1 MDDAKE
7 LTDPAAPTGTTAPT
21 GGGGNGALRG
31 VGIGCGLLVAVPV
44 LVVLGFLLTYTV
56 QRGTPEEYE
65 RVDQAEMMSR
75 LSGVSHEAYGVLGF
89 AGDAG
94 PETDPDPSD
103 TSLCY
108 PGGLESMADEP
119 VEGAYSLADRW
130 ETDGV
135 TEAEAEPAL
144 KRLHRHLKD
153 EGWDIDSY
161 EKFDGTAYVPAASA
175 GGAESLTLRASRAGS
190 SDDGGDTRLLFEWQD
205 GRDGGRFSGSVVSP
219 CAYGTE

>member
-1 MDDAKE
+1 MDDARD
-7 LTDPAAPTGTTAPT
+7 LTDLDAPA
-21 GGGGNGALRG
+21 GGGGNGVTRG

-44 LVVLGFLLTYTV
+44 LVVLGFLLTYSV
-56 QRGTPEEYE
+56 QRATPEEYE
-65 RVDQAEMMSR
+65 RVSPAEMMSR

-89 AGDAG
+89 DGDTG
-94 PETDPDPSD
+94 PETDPAPSD
-103 TSLCY
+103 SSLCY

-135 TEAEAEPAL
+135 TEAEARPAL

-161 EKFDGTAYVPAASA
+161 ERFDGTAYGSA
-175 GGAESLTLRASRAGS
+175 ETTGPAESLTLRASRAGS

-205 GRDGGRFSGSVVSP
+205 GRDGGGFSGSVVSP
-219 CAYGTE
+219 CAYETE